1 MMNQL
6 LKQFFIYGLGST
18 IGKFLSVFLLPI
30 YTSVLSPEDYGNL
43 DFIITISTIISVFG
57 LLQIETGLQRFY
69 YDYSDKTRSE
79 LVQSAFVFTLIAT
92 FVIFAIA
99 CLFLSPMC
107 DKYLG
112 GLYKTEM
119 VISFFGIIPMNLLT
133 IIFVDFRFENKSLIY
148 SILTVLMVI
157 GNSVLAIISVIVLD
171 AGILGIIASNT
182 VTYAIICAIAFGIW
196 IRNNKCRRVNLSMI
210 KEMLSFGLP
219 QFPARLGSI
228 SNTYIN
234 RFFIFGMLSTYAI
247 GIYSISLKVASV
259 MQLVLMAF
267 QLAWLP
273 FMYKLLKEPDHKTR
287 IVRIFQAVTI
297 IVSFIV
303 IIIALF
309 SKEIILLLTNKE
321 YIESAKYTSLL
332 AYFYGLYLLKEIV
345 DIGVNVTKKPKYTT
359 YIFAVSSI
367 LNIILLYVLTPLW
380 GLYGVVIALLASN
393 IILFYLTALV
403 SEKLYPMN
411 FPIKWSLAVTI
422 IVIVCLFI
430 LSILDIQLSIRIIV
444 ASLAIV
450 MALFYFRSSLRI
462 ISLEIKKNK
471 FDLLH

>member
-148 SILTVLMVI
+148 SILTVL
-157 GNSVLAIISVIVLD
+157 
-171 AGILGIIASNT
+171 
-182 VTYAIICAIAFGIW
+182 
-196 IRNNKCRRVNLSMI
+196 K
-210 KEMLSFGLP
+210 
-219 QFPARLGSI
+219 Q
-228 SNTYIN
+228 
-234 RFFIFGMLSTYAI
+234 
-247 GIYSISLKVASV
+247 
-259 MQLVLMAF
+259 
-267 QLAWLP
+267 
-273 FMYKLLKEPDHKTR
+273 
-287 IVRIFQAVTI
+287 
-297 IVSFIV
+297 
-303 IIIALF
+303 
-309 SKEIILLLTNKE
+309 
-321 YIESAKYTSLL
+321 
-332 AYFYGLYLLKEIV
+332 
-345 DIGVNVTKKPKYTT
+345 
-359 YIFAVSSI
+359 
-367 LNIILLYVLTPLW
+367 
-380 GLYGVVIALLASN
+380 
-393 IILFYLTALV
+393 
-403 SEKLYPMN
+403 
-411 FPIKWSLAVTI
+411 
-422 IVIVCLFI
+422 
-430 LSILDIQLSIRIIV
+430 
-444 ASLAIV
+444 
-450 MALFYFRSSLRI
+450 
-462 ISLEIKKNK
+462 
-471 FDLLH
+471 